1 MTEVKQTLSSKIR
14 EYKAANP
21 TASISEIAAA
31 CNTSKPYVYQSLY
44 PKGKKATDKKVE
56 APKVEAPKE
65 EGPSSKEQEK
75 LIATLRKELADYQEN
90 EEKFEN
96 AYNNLLLDF
105 VKAKSV
111 IEYLEE
117 KLDAA
122 SV

>member
-1 MTEVKQTLSSKIR
+1 MTEVKQTLSAKIR

-21 TASISEIAAA
+21 TASIKDIAAA

-44 PKGKKATDKKVE
+44 PKGKKATDKKVD
-56 APKVEAPKE
+56 APKAEALKD
-65 EGPSSKEQEK
+65 GPSLKSQEL
-75 LIATLRKELADYQEN
+75 LIATLRKELADYQQN
-90 EEKFEN
+90 EGKFEKTYQ
-96 AYNNLLLDF
+96 ALMMEL

>member
-21 TASISEIAAA
+21 AASIKDIAAA

-44 PKGKKATDKKVE
+44 PKGKKAIDKKVE
-56 APKVEAPKE
+56 APKVDIHAIYKT
-65 EGPSSKEQEK
+65 QESV
-75 LIATLRKELADYQEN
+75 IATLRKELDDYKEN
-90 EEKFEN
+90 EEKFEK
-96 AYNNLLLDF
+96 AYNNLLLDL

>member
-1 MTEVKQTLSSKIR
+1 MTEVKQTLSAKIR

-21 TASISEIAAA
+21 NQSISEIAAA

-56 APKVEAPKE
+56 APKVEALKD
-65 EGPSSKEQEK
+65 GPSIKSQEL
-75 LIATLRKELADYQEN
+75 LIATLRKELDDYKES
-90 EEKFEN
+90 EEKFEKTYQ
-96 AYNNLLLDF
+96 ALMMEL

>member
-1 MTEVKQTLSSKIR
+1 MTEVKQTLSAKIR

-21 TASISEIAAA
+21 NQSIAEIAAA

-44 PKGKKATDKKVE
+44 PKGKKATEVKKVE
-56 APKVEAPKE
+56 APKVD
-65 EGPSSKEQEK
+65 GPSIKAQEL
-75 LIATLRKELADYQEN
+75 LIATLRKELDDYKEN
-90 EEKFEN
+90 EEKFEK

>member
-1 MTEVKQTLSSKIR
+1 MTEVKQTLSAKIR

-21 TASISEIAAA
+21 TASIKDIAAA

-44 PKGKKATDKKVE
+44 PKGKKAVDKKAE
-56 APKVEAPKE
+56 APKVEALKD
-65 EGPSSKEQEK
+65 GPSIKSQEL
-75 LIATLRKELADYQEN
+75 LIALLRKELDDYKEN
-90 EEKFEN
+90 EEKFEK

>member
-1 MTEVKQTLSSKIR
+1 MTEVKQTLSAKIR

-21 TASISEIAAA
+21 TASIKDIAAA
-31 CNTSKPYVYQSLY
+31 CNTSKPYVYQCLY
-44 PKGKKATDKKVE
+44 PKGKKAVDKKVE
-56 APKVEAPKE
+56 APKVEALKD
-65 EGPSSKEQEK
+65 GPSIKSQEL
-75 LIATLRKELADYQEN
+75 LIATLRKELDDYKEN
-90 EEKFEN
+90 EEKFEK

>member
-1 MTEVKQTLSSKIR
+1 MTEVKQTLSAKIR

-21 TASISEIAAA
+21 DASIKDIAAA

-44 PKGKKATDKKVE
+44 PKGKKAVDKKAD
-56 APKVEAPKE
+56 APKVEALKD
-65 EGPSSKEQEK
+65 GPSIKSQEL
-75 LIATLRKELADYQEN
+75 LIALLRKELDDYKEN
-90 EEKFEN
+90 EEKFEK